1 MEVDYEE
8 IEAIRKEDRHKE
20 VVSLLRGMAN
30 SLGKDDDAAILEAIK
45 KQPDA
50 IKAALNEFV
59 GKLPKPE
66 INVEVNN
73 KEILSSFSEI
83 ARGIVD
89 KITASNN
96 EVIKAINSRPVAEE
110 FDILL
115 DDFARLRKVKI
126 NYKK

>member
-59 GKLPKPE
+59 WKLPKPE